1 MFNWA
6 KQQLANVAGTA
17 EPIYGPEAI
26 QPVTDQAKATPYTE
40 ASKDAITWRALE
52 WTNVETQTFYFIA
65 DSGHTGMAQVIYSNV
80 AGVHITCQF
89 NTKVFFPDGKTPP
102 LWSSDQLEN
111 HGFDD
116 EKLSFFADDVAVTL
130 SEDGNEFT
138 IKSVVNANSLV
149 DLKIVKQAPA
159 FVAGKDGTSTY
170 ATDPQVPRGWM
181 KHVFW
186 PRNKVTGTIVTE
198 AGALDFAGRGL
209 FIHALQGMKPHHAAA
224 KWNFINFQ
232 SKAYSAV
239 MMEFVTPPSYGD
251 TIVNVGGLAKDGEI
265 VTAGSPQSVLHTETT
280 EDEEAAWAVPSAL
293 KLLWTGKTKDGKD
306 VTASWEGPLGERLD
320 RVDVMAEV
328 PAFLK
333 SIIGGVAGT
342 RPYIY
347 QFLARIIVKIKIGED
362 TVDEEGIM
370 FYESTF
376 IS

>member
-26 QPVTDQAKATPYTE
+26 QSVTKQAEATPYTE
-40 ASKDAITWRALE
+40 VPKDAIKWRTLE
-52 WTNVETQTFYFIA
+52 WTNVETQTFYFTA
-65 DSGHTGMAQVIYSNV
+65 DSGHVGMAQVIYSNV

-89 NTKVFFPDGKTPP
+89 NTKVFYPDGKTPL
-102 LWSSDQLEN
+102 LWSSNQLEN
-111 HGFDD
+111 YGFDD
-116 EKLSFFADDVAVTL
+116 EKYSFFADDVAVTL

-138 IKSVVNANSLV
+138 IKSVVNGDSLV
-149 DLKIVKQAPA
+149 DLRITKEAPA
-159 FVAGKDGTSTY
+159 FVAGRDGTSTY
-170 ATDPQVPRGWM
+170 ATDPSTPRGWM
-181 KHVFW
+181 RHVFW

-209 FIHALQGMKPHHAAA
+209 FSHALQGMKPHHAAA
-224 KWNFINFQ
+224 KWNFVNFQ
-232 SKAYSAV
+232 SPNYSAV
-239 MMEFVTPPSYGD
+239 MMDFVTPPSYGE
-251 TIVNVGGLAKDGEI
+251 TNVNVGGLVKDGEI
-265 VTAGSPQSVLHTETT
+265 ITAGSPHLVLHTETI
-280 EDEEAAWAVPSAL
+280 EDEVAAWPVPSAL
-293 KLLWTGKTKDGKD
+293 KLLWTGKAKDGKD
-306 VTASWEGPLGERLD
+306 VTVSWEGPLGERLD

-347 QFLARIIVKIKIGED
+347 QWTLPLTMKIKTGEN
-362 TVDEEGIM
+362 TIDEEGIM
-370 FYESTF
+370 YYESTF